1 MYPNLYYA
9 FKDLF
14 GVEWTGLR
22 FINSFGFFV
31 AFAFLA
37 GAYVLT
43 QELRRRERL
52 GFMHATDSKITVGR
66 PATLTELALNFIF
79 GFLLGYKLLGLFLV
93 DSKLTE
99 DPQTFI
105 FSAQGN
111 FPAGILLGLLFAGVK
126 YYEKNK
132 QKLAVP
138 EERTIRVWPHERVGD
153 FVILAAAFGFL
164 GAKIFHNLENW
175 NEFWKNPIDALLSFS
190 GLTFYGGMICAGAA
204 IIIYARKHKI
214 AARRLADSAAPALM
228 LAYAIGRI
236 GCQVSGDG
244 DWGILNSAYISTPE
258 GKVVPS
264 DTARFR
270 QALNAT
276 SALYMDQSGYKSV
289 DQVQHKE
296 VKGPSWLPTW
306 IIAYNF
312 PHNVIGEGVSI
323 KDCEGQYC
331 KQLPL
336 PVFPT
341 AFYETIMCLI
351 LTGILLVV
359 RTKLDLPGTVLAV
372 YLFLNGAERF
382 FIEKIRVNTQ
392 YDIWGFHPT
401 QAELISSLL
410 MLSGIVLF
418 IIWNRKRTASPP
430 VSNV

>member
-37 GAYVLT
+37 AAYVLT

-52 GFMHATDSKITVGR
+52 GFMQPADSKIIVGR
-66 PATLTELALNFIF
+66 PATPVELILNFIF
-79 GFLLGYKLLGLFLV
+79 GFLLGYKLIGLFLA
-93 DSKLTE
+93 DSRLTS

-105 FSAQGN
+105 FSSQGN
-111 FPAGILLGLLFAGVK
+111 MPAGIILGLVFAGVK

-138 EERTIRVWPHERVGD
+138 EERTIRIWPHDRVGD

-190 GLTFYGGMICAGAA
+190 GLTFYGGLICAGTA

-214 AARRLADSAAPALM
+214 NARRLADSIAPALM
-228 LAYAIGRI
+228 FAYAIGRI

-270 QALNAT
+270 QALNST
-276 SALYMDQSGYKSV
+276 STLYMDQSGYSSI

-306 IIAYNF
+306 MIAYNF

-331 KQLPL
+331 KQLPI

-351 LTGILLVV
+351 LTGILFAA
-359 RTKLDLPGTVLAV
+359 RTRLNRPGTVLAL
-372 YLFLNGAERF
+372 YLFLNGVERF

-392 YDIWGFHPT
+392 YDIMGFHPT
-401 QAELISSLL
+401 QAEIISVLL

-418 IIWNRKRTASPP
+418 FIWNRKKAVSPAI
-430 VSNV
+430 SNV